1 MLRMGHTPSRA
12 EFDWFSSRLLRS
24 YAARCAARAEL
35 RDRKC
40 DEDRARYEAGVFWA
54 VPDGILA
61 MARKGSIWSLWLEW
75 NDDYGRRLLVQGSRE
90 DVERYAIEVAV
101 HGPPGGPDVRDQEP
115 AWRDI
120 GGDGTLRSLALGGE
134 FRLMPLFDSGHI
146 LSFARNDSP
155 LRVLGIGEA
164 AELQRTAL
172 KRQACFRGDVLHAF
186 VGHERVELR
195 GVCSAGV
202 LGYLDSVD
210 GSRLLLGHLA
220 GDRFGLFSVRG
231 GTGDCVGVY
240 DFEALRRGDLQQ
252 ILGWASP
259 DLGNDDGDDEGEGV
273 EDDDD
278 DGDDEGEAEGE
289 AEGDDLAQDDA
300 GRRVAPAPRAR
311 AARRRRPTIAARP
324 RPAVRR
330 TPRVRAAS
338 KPRPRSKPS
347 TGTPSAATLHL
358 LEGHLKVPTRI
369 HGQGKSMV
377 PKVFEALLGLTGLGL
392 PDLLLRGCDL
402 KLLIEDELNIK
413 FHCCSKTF
421 GQALAAVA
429 ARTPLLN
436 AVGKRWA
443 LPLGKLLRADPELLR
458 EIARRIREAEQEDEA
473 AAPTTTTRP
482 PVDTHPGAEP
492 PTMGPQPAAAS
503 TTSTHPTST
512 PPRAEPPTTRP
523 QPSVN
528 VSNTPTSEPGQTSPH
543 AGEPAPEP
551 EPADHLLQDMYFA
564 VQDPRE
570 TLPDLPWLIPRDR
583 PPPLIR
589 RDGPLRVTL
598 ASVPVGES
606 VSRTGKKPRG
616 PPW

>member
-1 MLRMGHTPSRA
+1 MLGMGHTPSQA

-40 DEDRARYEAGVFWA
+40 DEDRARDDARVLWV
-54 VPDGILA
+54 VPDGVLA

-75 NDDYGRRLLVQGSRE
+75 NDGYGRRLLIQGSRE

-115 AWRDI
+115 VWRDI

-134 FRLMPLFDSGHI
+134 FRLMPLFDRGHI

-155 LRVLGIGEA
+155 LRVLGIGDA

-231 GTGDCVGVY
+231 YAGDCVGVY

-259 DLGNDDGDDEGEGV
+259 DLGDEGGADDEDEGEDV
-273 EDDDD
+273 EDS
-278 DGDDEGEAEGE
+278 GEAE
-289 AEGDDLAQDDA
+289 LAQDDA
-300 GRRVAPAPRAR
+300 GRQVAPPPRAR
-311 AARRRRPTIAARP
+311 AARRRRPTIAARR

-330 TPRVRAAS
+330 PPRVRAAS
-338 KPRPRSKPS
+338 KPRRSQSKPS

-369 HGQGKSMV
+369 RGQGKSMV
-377 PKVFEALLGLTGLGL
+377 PKVFEALLGLTRLGL

-402 KLLIEDELNIK
+402 KLLIEGELKIK

-443 LPLGKLLRADPELLR
+443 LPLGKVLRADPELLR

-473 AAPTTTTRP
+473 AAPTTTSAPVGTP
-482 PVDTHPGAEP
+482 PGTEP
-492 PTMGPQPAAAS
+492 PAMGTQPAAAS
-503 TTSTHPTST
+503 TTSTRPTST
-512 PPRAEPPTTRP
+512 PPSAEQPTTHP

-528 VSNTPTSEPGQTSPH
+528 VSHTPTSEPGQTAPH

-570 TLPDLPWLIPRDR
+570 TLPDLPWLLPRR
-583 PPPLIR
+583 HPPPLIR
-589 RDGPLRVTL
+589 REGSLRVTL

>member
-1 MLRMGHTPSRA
+1 MLGMGHTTSRA
-12 EFDWFSSRLLRS
+12 ELDWLSSRLLRS

-40 DEDRARYEAGVFWA
+40 DEDRARFEADAFWA

-61 MARKGSIWSLWLEW
+61 MGRKNSIWSLWLEW

-101 HGPPGGPDVRDQEP
+101 HGPPGGPDLRDQEP
-115 AWRDI
+115 EWRDI
-120 GGDGTLRSLALGGE
+120 NGDGTLHLLALGGE

-146 LSFARNDSP
+146 LSFVRNDSP
-155 LRVLGIGEA
+155 LRILGIGDA

-231 GTGDCVGVY
+231 GAGDCVGVY
-240 DFEALRRGDLQQ
+240 DFEALRQGNLQQ

-259 DLGNDDGDDEGEGV
+259 DLGNEGGTEDEDYDEGEGR
-273 EDDDD
+273 D
-278 DGDDEGEAEGE
+278 
-289 AEGDDLAQDDA
+289 EGDDGEADLAEDDA
-300 GRRVAPAPRAR
+300 EPQVAPAPRAR
-311 AARRRRPTIAARP
+311 AARRRRPPIAARP
-324 RPAVRR
+324 RPAVRP
-330 TPRVRAAS
+330 PRVRAAA
-338 KPRPRSKPS
+338 KRRTQSKPS
-347 TGTPSAATLHL
+347 TDSLSAATLHI
-358 LEGHLKVPTRI
+358 LEGHLKAPKRI
-369 HGQGKSMV
+369 RGQGKSMV
-377 PKVFEALLGLTGLGL
+377 PKVFKALLGLTGWSL

-402 KLLIEDELNIK
+402 KLLIEDELGMK
-413 FHCCSKTF
+413 LHCCSKTF
-421 GQALAAVA
+421 GKALAAVA
-429 ARTPLLN
+429 ACTPLLT

-443 LPLGKLLRADPELLR
+443 LPLGALRRADPELLR
-458 EIARRIREAEQEDEA
+458 EIARRVREAEQEEA
-473 AAPTTTTRP
+473 AAPTSTTSP
-482 PVDTHPGAEP
+482 PVDTPPGAEP
-492 PTMGPQPAAAS
+492 PTMGPQPAAGSTAS
-503 TTSTHPTST
+503 TPPTST
-512 PPRAEPPTTRP
+512 APSAEPPTIHP
-523 QPSVN
+523 PPSTN
-528 VSNTPTSEPGQTSPH
+528 VSNTRTAEAGQTSPH
-543 AGEPAPEP
+543 AGEPAPGP
-551 EPADHLLQDMYFA
+551 EPAAHLIQDLYFA

-606 VSRTGKKPRG
+606 VSRTGRNRAAPHRSGGKRSPG
-616 PPW
+616 

>member
-1 MLRMGHTPSRA
+1 MLGMGHTTSRA
-12 EFDWFSSRLLRS
+12 DLDWFSSRLLRS
-24 YAARCAARAEL
+24 YAARAEL

-40 DEDRARYEAGVFWA
+40 DEDRARFEAGVFWA

-61 MARKGSIWSLWLEW
+61 MGRKNSIWSLWLEW

-120 GGDGTLRSLALGGE
+120 NGDGTLHLLALGGE
-134 FRLMPLFDSGHI
+134 FRLMPLFDSRHI
-146 LSFARNDSP
+146 LSFVRNDSP
-155 LRVLGIGEA
+155 LRILGTGDA

-259 DLGNDDGDDEGEGV
+259 DLGNEGGVDDEDYDEGEGS
-273 EDDDD
+273 D
-278 DGDDEGEAEGE
+278 
-289 AEGDDLAQDDA
+289 EGDDGEADLAEDDA
-300 GRRVAPAPRAR
+300 EPQVAPAPRAR
-311 AARRRRPTIAARP
+311 AAQQRRPTIAARP

-330 TPRVRAAS
+330 PPHVRAAS
-338 KPRPRSKPS
+338 KRRPQSKPS
-347 TGTPSAATLHL
+347 TESLSAATLHL
-358 LEGHLKVPTRI
+358 LEGHLRVPKRI
-369 HGQGKSMV
+369 RGQGKSMV
-377 PKVFEALLGLTGLGL
+377 PKVFDALLGLTGLSL

-402 KLLIEDELNIK
+402 KVLIEDQLDIK

-421 GQALAAVA
+421 GKALAAVA
-429 ARTPLLN
+429 AYTPLLN
-436 AVGKRWA
+436 AIGKRWA
-443 LPLGKLLRADPELLR
+443 LPLGALRRADPELLR

-473 AAPTTTTRP
+473 AAAAADEAAATTTSAP
-482 PVDTHPGAEP
+482 GGAPPGAEP
-492 PTMGPQPAAAS
+492 PAMGMQPAAAS
-503 TTSTHPTST
+503 TTSTRSTST
-512 PPRAEPPTTRP
+512 PPSAEPLTTNP

-528 VSNTPTSEPGQTSPH
+528 VSNTPTSEPGQAPH
-543 AGEPAPEP
+543 ACEPALEP
-551 EPADHLLQDMYFA
+551 EPADHRLQDMYFG
-564 VQDPRE
+564 VPDPRE
-570 TLPDLPWLIPRDR
+570 MLPDLPWLVPRHR

-589 RDGPLRVTL
+589 RNGPLRVTL

-606 VSRTGKKPRG
+606 ASRTGKKPRG